1 VVSRS
6 GEKSVRDPQ
15 RVGHPTQPITTNE
28 RDKARMVGE
37 MNASAMNRMSFAV
50 ERAVTAL
57 AAPKGAPACRR
68 PAMNAQNLT

>member
-1 VVSRS
+1 
-6 GEKSVRDPQ
+6 
-15 RVGHPTQPITTNE
+15 
-28 RDKARMVGE
+28 MVGE